1 MPSASVFAADDRS
14 RPRISLSDTLSAPP
28 ERISKD
34 ASAFIPVSPAPSLPK
49 SELDVRRVK
58 ASIFVFTPYPSKERV
73 SRPSETTATDSTRF
87 APAYS
92 AILAADAPSNMLAL
106 RRAEF
111 CPPEYSLSDFRARA
125 SSTVEKPSAFRLAEI
140 DAAKPP
146 RRESIDLS
154 SVILRTK
161 TAILSFS
168 EPFAGSV

>member
-34 ASAFIPVSPAPSLPK
+34 ASAFIPVSPAPSLPN

-73 SRPSETTATDSTRF
+73 SRPSETTATESTRF

-92 AILAADAPSNMLAL
+92 AILAADAVNNVDFTESVKKASVFIKECIKRSVEMELPLTDGVCFEECLYKLA
-106 RRAEF
+106 R
-111 CPPEYSLSDFRARA
+111 
-125 SSTVEKPSAFRLAEI
+125 
-140 DAAKPP
+140 
-146 RRESIDLS
+146 
-154 SVILRTK
+154 
-161 TAILSFS
+161 
-168 EPFAGSV
+168 